1 LDGPRNC
8 FLPHLSGR
16 EAKVKRFFLFIPF
29 SFALLFLI
37 SHQYE
42 LDPILVFLG
51 HSETTPFRTIRMR
64 EPYVKKLLLGR
75 AIWVTFLVTLG
86 VVALTMM
93 FWAVP
98 GHRL

>member
-1 LDGPRNC
+1 MLI
-8 FLPHLSGR
+8 LTHH
-16 EAKVKRFFLFIPF
+16 AQLFIPF
-29 SFALLFLI
+29 TFAFLFLI

-42 LDPILVFLG
+42 LDPVLVFFNR
-51 HSETTPFRTIRMR
+51 SESTPFRTLAIR

-75 AIWVTFLVTLG
+75 ALWVTVL
-86 VVALTMM
+86 VALCVTAFTMM

>member
-1 LDGPRNC
+1 MI
-8 FLPHLSGR
+8 
-16 EAKVKRFFLFIPF
+16 FFIWQLFIPF
-29 SFALLFLI
+29 TIAVLCLV

-42 LDPILVFLG
+42 LDPILVFFG
-51 HSETTPFRTIRMR
+51 QSETTPFRTLRIR

-75 AIWVTFLVTLG
+75 AIWVSILVAAF
-86 VVALTMM
+86 VAALTLV